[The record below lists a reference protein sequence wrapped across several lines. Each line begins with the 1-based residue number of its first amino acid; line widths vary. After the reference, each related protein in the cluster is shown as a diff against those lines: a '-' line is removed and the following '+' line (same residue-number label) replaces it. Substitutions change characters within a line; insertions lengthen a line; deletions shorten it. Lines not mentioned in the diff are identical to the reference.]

1 MFSVYY
7 GYFLMLETFPPLS
20 LKWKNSVAFYSIF
33 LYGVYIEFISPL
45 EESLKYICME
55 PDFN

>member
-7 GYFLMLETFPPLS
+7 GFFLMLETFLPIS
-20 LKWKNSVAFYSIF
+20 LKWENSLAFYVFF
-33 LYGVYIEFISPL
+33 LYGVYIKFFSPL